1 MKKLKTK
8 YWFPEYLEDPYL
20 DFDEDEI
27 RDRKK
32 IFKEIMDNDGDGK
45 VDRRELIAY
54 LGMYENSTVK
64 IRKIEIKD
72 HLPNISFRSKKSSA
86 VQGRGIQ
93 LNCTSR
99 Q

>member
-1 MKKLKTK
+1 MFALV
-8 YWFPEYLEDPYL
+8 EYLEDPYL

-54 LGMYENSTVK
+54 LGNYYFN
-64 IRKIEIKD
+64 
-72 HLPNISFRSKKSSA
+72 HLLPEKK
-86 VQGRGIQ
+86 GGKGEG
-93 LNCTSR
+93 
-99 Q
+99 

>member
-1 MKKLKTK
+1 MCGGVIVKQK
-8 YWFPEYLEDPYL
+8 YLTLYLINQTEETLGRYDGDGDGIITLVEYLEDPYL

-54 LGMYENSTVK
+54 LGM
-64 IRKIEIKD
+64 
-72 HLPNISFRSKKSSA
+72 
-86 VQGRGIQ
+86 
-93 LNCTSR
+93 
-99 Q
+99 

>member
-1 MKKLKTK
+1 MKKLKTR
-8 YWFPEYLEDPYL
+8 YWFAEYLEDPYL

-54 LGMYENSTVK
+54 LGM
-64 IRKIEIKD
+64 
-72 HLPNISFRSKKSSA
+72 
-86 VQGRGIQ
+86 
-93 LNCTSR
+93 
-99 Q
+99 

>member
-1 MKKLKTK
+1 MQHC
-8 YWFPEYLEDPYL
+8 YRFAEYLEDPYL

-54 LGMYENSTVK
+54 LGMLHKYLILSD
-64 IRKIEIKD
+64 ISRRK
-72 HLPNISFRSKKSSA
+72 R
-86 VQGRGIQ
+86 
-93 LNCTSR
+93 
-99 Q
+99 